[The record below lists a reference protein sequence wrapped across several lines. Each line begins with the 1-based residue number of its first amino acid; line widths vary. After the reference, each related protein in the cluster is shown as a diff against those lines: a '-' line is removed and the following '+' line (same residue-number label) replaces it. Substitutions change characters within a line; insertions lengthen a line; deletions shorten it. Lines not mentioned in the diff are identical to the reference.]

1 MANSY
6 TVNGK
11 SKGISIE
18 GAINDALK
26 QVKPSNV
33 ADQLVTLKVNEI
45 KINKGGIA
53 GIEETEVKC
62 EITSH

>member
-33 ADQLVTLKVNEI
+33 ADQLVTLK
-45 KINKGGIA
+45 
-53 GIEETEVKC
+53 
-62 EITSH
+62 H

>member
-1 MANSY
+1 MSNPN
-6 TVNGK
+6 TVVGK
-11 SKGISIE
+11 SNGFSIE
-18 GAINDALK
+18 GAIRDALN

-62 EITSH
+62 EITRH